1 MKQMIEI
8 LKKQLEIYK
17 EILKISEDKTDIIV
31 EDKVDDLKPM
41 VYREEA
47 LISNYISLE
56 KESEYNIA
64 SYSATPDFTLGNTY
78 YYG

>member
-1 MKQMIEI
+1 MYYLYYNSYQ
-8 LKKQLEIYK
+8 LKKMDIVIFVEGAGQVGYEMEY
-17 EILKISEDKTDIIV
+17 IL
-31 EDKVDDLKPM
+31 
-41 VYREEA
+41 
-47 LISNYISLE
+47 NYTYETELISLE